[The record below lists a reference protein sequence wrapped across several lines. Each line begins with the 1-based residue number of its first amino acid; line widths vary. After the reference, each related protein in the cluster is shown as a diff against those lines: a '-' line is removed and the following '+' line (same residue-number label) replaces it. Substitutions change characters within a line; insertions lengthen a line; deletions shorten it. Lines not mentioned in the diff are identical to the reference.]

1 VTVSGYTRDEAFDEA
16 TLVVS
21 ELGDPGG
28 PPIRVLA
35 NRGAARPGDYVTLD
49 DLLACLAG

>member
-1 VTVSGYTRDEAFDEA
+1 MSEA

-28 PPIRVLA
+28 PPIEVLA
-35 NRGAARPGDYVTLD
+35 NRGNAVPGDYITLD
-49 DLLACLAG
+49 DIRACLT